1 MKTQLLCTFAA
12 PDQLDHILFLISE
25 CSDVLFGKIFVLENV
40 NNPYQLMCTYNIE
53 QTGDYITDMRDTI
66 SLHRKKQTNTLY
78 TINAINCII
87 KELNNGVLDK
97 RYVIPWDNYQNSLL
111 LNKGQD
117 SYQIIKTKI
126 HTVHNL

>member
-1 MKTQLLCTFAA
+1 
-12 PDQLDHILFLISE
+12 
-25 CSDVLFGKIFVLENV
+25 
-40 NNPYQLMCTYNIE
+40 MCTYNIE